1 MATLLGN
8 TRGRVRAYLARV
20 EFGRDAALPVTH
32 GQITLPTRET
42 LYRMIHRRAGLRLL
56 VAIAILVLCA
66 FLGSALAPSGSGKT
80 GRFSVVSLAGRTKP
94 NPLAGRLSKVYGT
107 TIPASRYGT
116 EIADLEDEG
125 TNVEGE
131 QVSDL
136 SPIPARDFDGPEHE
150 YRIYAAR
157 WVSRALADASALER
171 ALAADDVDAAQRS
184 WESTWSDYMHLG
196 AVYGLFGELNQEIDG
211 NPGSLP
217 GGTADPSFNGLH
229 RLEMGLWTGESP
241 RSLIVYDRT
250 LGSDLAQL
258 RSVIPTMKI
267 TSLEYAT
274 RSHEILEDA
283 QRDLLSG
290 MDVPWSRQGVLGTA
304 AGLAAT
310 EELFHTLEPLLGGR
324 ENTEGEVRTELL
336 MLSEL
341 LARVRRSHH
350 GSYPSLSQLG
360 IYERE
365 QLDGYVAGAL
375 SALDQMP
382 GVLETEIHRAPPKLP
397 GS

>member
-1 MATLLGN
+1 MT
-8 TRGRVRAYLARV
+8 
-20 EFGRDAALPVTH
+20 
-32 GQITLPTRET
+32 
-42 LYRMIHRRAGLRLL
+42 HRRMGLLA
-56 VAIAILVLCA
+56 VAVLVLCIL
-66 FLGSALAPSGSGKT
+66 LGSALAPSGSGKAKP
-80 GRFSVVSLAGRTKP
+80 FSVVALAGRTRP

-107 TIPASRYGT
+107 SIPASRYGT

-150 YRIYAAR
+150 YRIYAVR
-157 WVSRALADASALER
+157 WVSRALAAASALGR
-171 ALAADDVDAAQRS
+171 ALATGDVGTAQHS
-184 WESTWSDYMHLG
+184 WEATWSDYMHLG
-196 AVYGLFGELNQEIDG
+196 AVYGLFGELNQRIDG
-211 NPGSLP
+211 NPGGLP
-217 GGTADPSFNGLH
+217 GGTADPDFTGLH
-229 RLEMGLWTGESP
+229 RLEMGLWTGQNP
-241 RSLIVYDRT
+241 RSLIVYDGR
-250 LGSDLAQL
+250 LESDLAQL
-258 RSVIPTMKI
+258 RSAIPTMKI
-267 TSLEYAT
+267 APLEYAT

-283 QRDLLSG
+283 QRDLLSN
-290 MDVPWSRQGVLGTA
+290 MDVPWSRQSVLGTA

-310 EELFHTLEPLLGGR
+310 DELFHTLEPLLGGR

-341 LARVRRSHH
+341 LATIRRNHH
-350 GSYPSLSQLG
+350 GSYPSLSQLS

-397 GS
+397 ENR

>member
-1 MATLLGN
+1 LQRKVKPDGIAPRRSRLWLL
-8 TRGRVRAYLARV
+8 LAV
-20 EFGRDAALPVTH
+20 LV
-32 GQITLPTRET
+32 
-42 LYRMIHRRAGLRLL
+42 L
-56 VAIAILVLCA
+56 VACA
-66 FLGSALAPSGSGKT
+66 FLGTALAPSSSGKN
-80 GRFSVVSLAGRTKP
+80 GRFSVVALAGRTTP

-107 TIPASRYGT
+107 GIPASRYGT

-125 TNVEGE
+125 TNVDGE

-136 SPIPARDFDGPEHE
+136 SPIPAQDFDGPERE
-150 YRIYAAR
+150 YRAYAVR
-157 WVSRALADASALER
+157 WISEAIADASTLGR
-171 ALAADDVDAAQRS
+171 ALAAGNAVAAQRS

-196 AVYGLFGELNQEIDG
+196 AVYGLFGELNQKIDG
-211 NPGSLP
+211 NPGGLP
-217 GGTADPSFNGLH
+217 GGVADPNFTGLH
-229 RLEMGLWTGESP
+229 RLEMGLWTGEP
-241 RSLIVYDRT
+241 LRSLVVYDDKLER
-250 LGSDLAQL
+250 DLAQL
-258 RSVIPTMKI
+258 RGVVPTMSI
-267 TSLEYAT
+267 TPLEYAT

-283 QRDLLSG
+283 QRDLLSN

-304 AGLAAT
+304 AGVAAT

-341 LARVRRSHH
+341 LARIRREHH
-350 GSYPSLSQLG
+350 GSYPSLPQLS

-382 GVLETEIHRAPPKLP
+382 GVLETEIHRAPPKLVE
-397 GS
+397 SR